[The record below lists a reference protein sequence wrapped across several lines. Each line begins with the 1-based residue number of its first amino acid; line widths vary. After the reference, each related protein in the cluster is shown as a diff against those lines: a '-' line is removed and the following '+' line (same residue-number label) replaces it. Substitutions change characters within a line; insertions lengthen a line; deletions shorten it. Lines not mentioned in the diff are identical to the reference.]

1 MTGME
6 KLRQTVA
13 AVLTVC
19 LLAVSVSWPYRAD
32 QALAAQVSGDFTY
45 SDQGDGTV
53 EIVSYTGTALKLDI
67 PEQLGGKNVTSIK
80 SGAFDQCK
88 TLQEI
93 TIPSGI
99 TSLGMNTPFTKC
111 PALTAIHVAAGNQ
124 SYASDDGVLFNKD
137 QTKLIRCPQGKAG
150 AYTVPSGVTTTGQL
164 SFTNCTELTE
174 VTLADSVATIG
185 VYAFLGCGK
194 LAAVRIGS
202 GAINI
207 DTDAFNDCTSLTD
220 IRVDDGNTRY
230 ASTDGVL
237 YTKDR
242 TNLIRCPQG
251 KTGVSFAD
259 ELQVI
264 TEYSF
269 YNCGRL
275 TAVTI
280 PDSVQT
286 GKDAF
291 SYCTGLTKF
300 SFAQDAGDIPENV
313 LAHCTSLTD
322 VFIPYS
328 ISTVGGSAFEG
339 CSALQDVWYSGTQ
352 NQWDTLVNDAGMN
365 TTGNETLLRATMH
378 YESTM
383 PGESQVEY
391 EYTQLDASS
400 VRITTYLGSEE
411 VVDIPAEIDGKRV
424 TSIGENLFQGCQIR
438 QVRIPDSVTSIETRT
453 LGEGSGWTSIL
464 VSGDNPVYASLD
476 GVLYSK
482 DHTTVLK
489 YPEGLGGSYE
499 IPAGVTRIGEWAFS
513 NCSALERVTVP
524 RGVTELG
531 EGAFASCNGLTSVSL
546 PDSVT
551 AIGRSAFAYSTG
563 LTSVTMPKGVN
574 TIGDSA
580 FAGCTSILNVVL
592 PDRMSIIS
600 NELFAGCIGLT
611 SVTLPGALTEVGRM
625 AFGGCSNLA
634 DVTYPGTQAE
644 WNQITIGSDND
655 PLLGATMHFEEEP
668 EETGNYEYREL
679 TDSGTAEITKY
690 KGAGTEI
697 RVPQTLGGKAVTSIG
712 DDAFKNC
719 TTLTKV
725 IIPDGIKRIGDGA
738 FSGCVSLKEIE
749 LSASVTELDTTF
761 TGCEALV
768 SFHVDTGNPQ
778 YASDEGVLYHKDK
791 KTLLRCPPAGK
802 SGVFRIPSG
811 VTTIGPDAFAGCA
824 KLTEI
829 VIPSSVTDISGDIF
843 IGCGALKNIQTETAN
858 PAYMSDEGVLFN
870 KKKTTLLRCP
880 PAGKSGM
887 YHIPSTVTAI
897 ESSAFRD
904 CGQLTEVVMPSGVG
918 SIGNASFSGCGA
930 LKKVII
936 PEGVKQPGWYAFQNC
951 TSLEEVIIPE
961 SVESI
966 LYGCFGGCTALKKIS
981 IPKGV
986 STIMYGAFRDCTG
999 LMEIEL
1005 PVSMTSIDEAVFQG
1019 CHSLKN
1025 VYYAGA
1031 KEQWDNITIHN
1042 EEGGNAPLVN
1052 AAVHYTDGDFRYT
1065 VSADGTATITGY
1077 TGKDTQV
1084 ILPDRIGD
1092 TPVTSV
1098 GAGAFA
1104 GCTFLTDITVP
1115 EGITSIGAEAM
1126 KDCGGLT
1133 KVTLPAGLEEI
1144 AQDAFAGTENLKDV
1158 WYGGTKDQWQQIRI
1172 EHTGGGNQT
1181 LTGAVI
1187 HLKDGTTIN
1196 GPQTEEKLNSAR
1208 EELAA
1213 LKPGDPLS
1221 LNADL
1226 LHYLT
1231 PDQTDIVESYL
1242 FTWMAEMNFAYRYQG
1257 SSEVKRLLMARA
1269 GLDPDEDYT
1278 KGGGRAVT
1286 HITVDTKYGPKS
1298 MEVTLETG
1306 APDSGGSLYQNFGKM
1321 QYEILEQADLPQSVP
1336 KKGWIGR
1343 TDYTDMARFIAAV
1356 ELADLEMLHNTY
1368 QWQSLT
1374 SELTAGILMDQT
1386 VIGIIGAENGSF
1398 ADGVYTVYKLA
1409 VLRYSK
1415 KVTIACPVDVRV
1427 CDMSGN
1433 ECGSIINDR
1442 VNVSSEH
1449 VRMEVQGST
1458 KTVYLTKDDYYINLE
1473 GTGSGTM
1480 NYTVEEIANDE
1491 TKRTV
1496 QFLQMQLQKDL
1507 QYEGYV
1513 FEPLGI
1519 DSNLYALKALDGS
1532 LRVIKPDSDDFQHV
1546 FKKIKGLTL
1555 NQSGTTLGASKTIRL
1570 SAGIYPSDASNQNLK
1585 WTVDNGSV
1593 ASVGSDGLVTAL
1605 GAGRATITVS
1615 TLDGSNLKASC
1626 IVVVADDT
1634 GGQVN
1639 PTSPTGATSPE
1650 WKPPGQTGP
1659 GKPVTPSGP
1668 TMPSGMK
1675 PTGPDVTQP
1684 TVPVE
1689 KPPVGPVVT
1698 ELYYIVRFDANGGKN
1713 LSRKTM
1719 TLLKNDSPGI
1729 LPKVQRSGYYF
1740 TGWYTRQDGGSKIT
1754 GDTVMEGATTLYAGW
1769 ARVEKPEKVKKLKVK
1784 AGKKRIK
1791 IRFQKVSGADG
1802 YQIVYSGGRKSPAA
1816 KAKKTLVR
1824 SGSATLKKL
1833 KKGTRYA
1840 VKVRAYKTDS
1850 AKNAVYGPYSK
1861 AKHVKV
1867 K

>member
-1 MTGME
+1 MGWQAGLTGRYQMAHKICFQCFKRKDGQEVCPHCGYAEHDGVRQAYQLVPGTVLRKRYVIGVSIGIGGFGITYKAFDVTLGMIVAVKEFYPAGLVNRGGGERKVGIFSGEKELEFQKQLERFLQEARNMALFSKERDIVNVFDYFEDNQTAYIIME
-6 KLRQTVA
+6 YVEAPLLKDMLKKRRFSVEEASGYMFALLDALEKVHRHSIIHKDISPDNIFLTGEDTIKLFDFGAARLQGTERTEAVVVKAGYTPPEQYTSEDVQDFTTDIYAAGAVFYEMVTGEKPMDSRDRVMRDEIKRLEECGVQADEYLERIIFKAMALEPGLRFQNTRQFK
-13 AVLTVC
+13 
-19 LLAVSVSWPYRAD
+19 S
-32 QALAAQVSGDFTY
+32 ALASR
-45 SDQGDGTV
+45 
-53 EIVSYTGTALKLDI
+53 K
-67 PEQLGGKNVTSIK
+67 K
-80 SGAFDQCK
+80 
-88 TLQEI
+88 
-93 TIPSGI
+93 
-99 TSLGMNTPFTKC
+99 
-111 PALTAIHVAAGNQ
+111 
-124 SYASDDGVLFNKD
+124 
-137 QTKLIRCPQGKAG
+137 
-150 AYTVPSGVTTTGQL
+150 
-164 SFTNCTELTE
+164 
-174 VTLADSVATIG
+174 
-185 VYAFLGCGK
+185 
-194 LAAVRIGS
+194 
-202 GAINI
+202 
-207 DTDAFNDCTSLTD
+207 
-220 IRVDDGNTRY
+220 
-230 ASTDGVL
+230 
-237 YTKDR
+237 
-242 TNLIRCPQG
+242 
-251 KTGVSFAD
+251 
-259 ELQVI
+259 
-264 TEYSF
+264 
-269 YNCGRL
+269 
-275 TAVTI
+275 
-280 PDSVQT
+280 
-286 GKDAF
+286 
-291 SYCTGLTKF
+291 
-300 SFAQDAGDIPENV
+300 
-313 LAHCTSLTD
+313 
-322 VFIPYS
+322 
-328 ISTVGGSAFEG
+328 
-339 CSALQDVWYSGTQ
+339 
-352 NQWDTLVNDAGMN
+352 
-365 TTGNETLLRATMH
+365 
-378 YESTM
+378 
-383 PGESQVEY
+383 
-391 EYTQLDASS
+391 
-400 VRITTYLGSEE
+400 
-411 VVDIPAEIDGKRV
+411 
-424 TSIGENLFQGCQIR
+424 
-438 QVRIPDSVTSIETRT
+438 VRIPQEEIIRNRRIRRVLTAG
-453 LGEGSGWTSIL
+453 LLVVIL
-464 VSGDNPVYASLD
+464 VTGTIVGLNL
-476 GVLYSK
+476 
-482 DHTTVLK
+482 TV
-489 YPEGLGGSYE
+489 
-499 IPAGVTRIGEWAFS
+499 
-513 NCSALERVTVP
+513 
-524 RGVTELG
+524 
-531 EGAFASCNGLTSVSL
+531 
-546 PDSVT
+546 
-551 AIGRSAFAYSTG
+551 
-563 LTSVTMPKGVN
+563 
-574 TIGDSA
+574 
-580 FAGCTSILNVVL
+580 
-592 PDRMSIIS
+592 
-600 NELFAGCIGLT
+600 
-611 SVTLPGALTEVGRM
+611 
-625 AFGGCSNLA
+625 
-634 DVTYPGTQAE
+634 
-644 WNQITIGSDND
+644 
-655 PLLGATMHFEEEP
+655 
-668 EETGNYEYREL
+668 
-679 TDSGTAEITKY
+679 
-690 KGAGTEI
+690 
-697 RVPQTLGGKAVTSIG
+697 
-712 DDAFKNC
+712 
-719 TTLTKV
+719 
-725 IIPDGIKRIGDGA
+725 
-738 FSGCVSLKEIE
+738 FSGRGRIDVRQVKETD
-749 LSASVTELDTTF
+749 LSVWLSVKDASASD
-761 TGCEALV
+761 
-768 SFHVDTGNPQ
+768 
-778 YASDEGVLYHKDK
+778 
-791 KTLLRCPPAGK
+791 
-802 SGVFRIPSG
+802 
-811 VTTIGPDAFAGCA
+811 
-824 KLTEI
+824 
-829 VIPSSVTDISGDIF
+829 
-843 IGCGALKNIQTETAN
+843 
-858 PAYMSDEGVLFN
+858 
-870 KKKTTLLRCP
+870 
-880 PAGKSGM
+880 
-887 YHIPSTVTAI
+887 
-897 ESSAFRD
+897 
-904 CGQLTEVVMPSGVG
+904 
-918 SIGNASFSGCGA
+918 
-930 LKKVII
+930 
-936 PEGVKQPGWYAFQNC
+936 
-951 TSLEEVIIPE
+951 
-961 SVESI
+961 
-966 LYGCFGGCTALKKIS
+966 
-981 IPKGV
+981 
-986 STIMYGAFRDCTG
+986 
-999 LMEIEL
+999 
-1005 PVSMTSIDEAVFQG
+1005 
-1019 CHSLKN
+1019 SLKN

-1042 EEGGNAPLVN
+1042 EEGGNAPLVS
-1052 AAVHYTDGDFRYT
+1052 AAIHYTDDDFRYT

-1398 ADGVYTVYKLA
+1398 ADGVYTIYKLA